1 MTTLLHF
8 EDFHIGRKFDCGPYH
23 VTREEIVEFAREF
36 DPQPHHLDEEAA
48 KKSILGGIAASGWHT
63 CAMTMRMFADSMIPL
78 AAAQGGIGSPE
89 GRWMKPVRPGD
100 VLRAEAEVVDLKPSK
115 TKPHGFV
122 TFACK
127 VFNQREQVAL
137 ILMTPIIAKKVI
149 AKRSAP

>member
-1 MTTLLHF
+1 MTSLLHF
-8 EDFHIGRKFDCGPYH
+8 EDFTVGHKFDCGPYH
-23 VTREEIVEFAREF
+23 VTKDEIVEYAREF

-48 KKSILGGIAASGWHT
+48 KKSILGGLAASGWHT
-63 CAMTMRMFADSMIPL
+63 CAMTMRMFADAFVPI

-100 VLRAEAEVVDLKPSK
+100 VLRAEAEVIEARPSASKPF
-115 TKPHGFV
+115 GYV

-137 ILMTPIIAKKVI
+137 ILMTPIVTKRAV
-149 AKRSAP
+149 AKRGAP